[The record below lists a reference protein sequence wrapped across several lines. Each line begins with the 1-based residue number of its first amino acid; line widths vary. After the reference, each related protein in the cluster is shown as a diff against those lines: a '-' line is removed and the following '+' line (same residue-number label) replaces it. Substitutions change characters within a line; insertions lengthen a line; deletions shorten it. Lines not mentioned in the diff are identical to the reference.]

1 MTERM
6 NGMKCFSSLLTIG
19 TILLLLTFGC
29 QKSIPEIERPDR
41 EEPGVDPP
49 AGGHIYPKPVDE
61 QAFAFPGAWGGGRN
75 ASGGRGGKLIR
86 VTSLEDDGLPGSLR
100 YAVNQPGARIVIFD
114 VSGTIRLK
122 SRLEIRQGNLTLAGQ
137 SAPGDGITLADYPVE
152 IKADNVIIRYLRFR
166 MGDLKVEGD
175 EDALGARNR
184 NNLIIDHCSMSWST
198 DECASFYDNENFTL
212 QWSIL
217 SESLRLSVHDKGA
230 HGYGGIWGGVNASFL
245 YNLLVHHD
253 NRTPRFCGS
262 RYSNKPEKESVD
274 FRNNL
279 IYNWGANNIYGGEGG
294 SYNLVNNYYKPGPAS
309 SNSGRLIQPYA
320 DDGKNSQPEGI
331 HGRFYLSGNQIE
343 GNIGVSSNNRMGVHL
358 HTTFATYA
366 PGITLDDILEESEF
380 VMGEAVTWSAGEAF
394 EKVLQHAGCSR
405 NRDAVDIRLVEEA
418 RNGTATFRGSN
429 PQNTPPYPKPGI
441 IDSQE
446 DFKPADGAA
455 GWSAWPLLSQGTL
468 PVDSDGDGMPDSWER
483 TKGLDPST
491 PDGGGRHLST
501 AYDNIE
507 VYLNELAG
515 TVQ

>member
-1 MTERM
+1 
-6 NGMKCFSSLLTIG
+6 MKCFSSLLTIG

-198 DECASFYDNENFTL
+198 DECASFYDNGNFTL

-217 SESLRLSVHDKGA
+217 SESLRLSVHDKGTRLW
-230 HGYGGIWGGVNASFL
+230 GIWGGVNASFL

-262 RYSNKPEKESVD
+262 PTLTSRRRRRGLPE
-274 FRNNL
+274 
-279 IYNWGANNIYGGEGG
+279 
-294 SYNLVNNYYKPGPAS
+294 
-309 SNSGRLIQPYA
+309 QP
-320 DDGKNSQPEGI
+320 D
-331 HGRFYLSGNQIE
+331 L
-343 GNIGVSSNNRMGVHL
+343 
-358 HTTFATYA
+358 
-366 PGITLDDILEESEF
+366 
-380 VMGEAVTWSAGEAF
+380 
-394 EKVLQHAGCSR
+394 
-405 NRDAVDIRLVEEA
+405 
-418 RNGTATFRGSN
+418 
-429 PQNTPPYPKPGI
+429 
-441 IDSQE
+441 
-446 DFKPADGAA
+446 
-455 GWSAWPLLSQGTL
+455 
-468 PVDSDGDGMPDSWER
+468 
-483 TKGLDPST
+483 
-491 PDGGGRHLST
+491 
-501 AYDNIE
+501 
-507 VYLNELAG
+507 
-515 TVQ
+515 